1 MKWFILIASLTVL
14 LSCKQSKT
22 TSDAPT
28 TTISEKINNEVIPL
42 KEALFLSMERTPC
55 FGKCPNY
62 KITIM
67 NTGKVTYE
75 GIQFTDKIGLYSKQL
90 SSKQLSQI
98 QKRMEDINLF
108 EMNSKYDSNITDIP
122 AVALFIIYKA
132 NKKKIYDRYGGPKDL
147 REFEKLIDSIVI
159 DDQLIKVEE

>member
-14 LSCKQSKT
+14 LSCKQSET
-22 TSDAPT
+22 TSEAPT
-28 TTISEKINNEVIPL
+28 TTISEKINNEVIPV